1 MSSLNVPTPFT
12 VGDRR
17 SREGVE
23 GRRLRALRLVDSHL
37 PDLLLRIPDE
47 GVIQGE
53 QYSNRTDNYDV
64 RDHRQYSYQPLPVLR
79 LVELIFSLV
88 PSETDLVRCRRLALA
103 LTQGATDARHH
114 VMDAHFL

>member
-1 MSSLNVPTPFT
+1 MSTPFT
-12 VGDRR
+12 VGNRW
-17 SREGVE
+17 SRVGVE
-23 GRRLRALRLVDSHL
+23 GRRLRALRFVDSHL
-37 PDLLLRIPDE
+37 SDRLLLRIPDE

-64 RDHRQYSYQPLPVLR
+64 CDHRQYSYQPLPVLR

-88 PSETDLVRCRRLALA
+88 PSETDLVRCRRFALA
-103 LTQGATDARHH
+103 LTQSATDACHH